1 MIRSIAPCRA
11 FACLEMKRWRQRRLL
26 GHLILA
32 CPVCSH
38 WELAEI
44 SLLWRLRL
52 GPRCL
57 FPKYYHDSGPAYEPA
72 SQNVPL

>member
-11 FACLEMKRWRQRRLL
+11 FACLEMKRWRQQRLL

-44 SLLWRLRL
+44 SLIWCLRL
-52 GPRCL
+52 GPRC
-57 FPKYYHDSGPAYEPA
+57 FFRSTSGPASDPA